1 MHNSKLKLQGLSLD
15 EIIHEGVFGNN
26 PEVSIEDWK
35 YIEHL
40 YREEENIVIEEGS
53 YTREDLDETADINYS
68 QGLSDGRSDERE
80 LKRLQTILKENNI
93 DYS

>member
-1 MHNSKLKLQGLSLD
+1 MFNSKLKLQGLSLD

-26 PEVSIEDWK
+26 PEVSIDDWK

-40 YREEENIVIEEGS
+40 YREEENIVIQEDS

-68 QGLSDGRSDERE
+68 QGLSDGGSDERE

-93 DYS
+93 EY